1 MNEGKLRPRPR
12 LRRRRPATR
21 RPSVPGEPDASSG
34 VVQRAAA
41 TARAAAPWLLLIGV
55 GLLLVYLG
63 IQAFSSSFE
72 RTLVR
77 IAEGQLRTNLSGWAL
92 SVVHSFR
99 SAIAYVAIVWVA
111 MMVVSLL
118 RRETPGQAARRGWIV
133 ALAVGVAIKLVGEF
147 LFNSKLFLEIV
158 VGGLQK
164 GFLYALIALG
174 YTMIYGVV
182 KLINF
187 AHGDVFMVGAFA
199 SFYTITTFGMHLWPG
214 ALFVGLTGAAQAPGW
229 TLALGVALVILVSMA
244 VCALLAITIERV
256 AYKPLRNAPRIA
268 ALITAIGVSFF
279 LEYFSALDFSF
290 GPDFVTY
297 NRPFALVRWDSTNA
311 NLTLVTLFL
320 VLLAAGGVGQLIL
333 WRLTKGDSQAARGR
347 RAVVESP
354 FLGLAIRF
362 CLLAGGFG
370 SLYMGL
376 TLVGVGVTNIQVIV
390 MTGSILLLIVLQ
402 YIVRQTKI
410 GKAMRALAWDKSAAR
425 LMGINVDQVISFTF
439 ALGAALAGAASVLY
453 AVAYPQ
459 LVWNMGIMPG
469 LRAFVAA
476 VLGGIGSIPGAFVG
490 SLIMGQAEEL
500 SAAYISTPMRDAIAF
515 TLLIIVLIVRP
526 TGIFG
531 EPEGEKA

>member
-1 MNEGKLRPRPR
+1 MNTEQIR
-12 LRRRRPATR
+12 
-21 RPSVPGEPDASSG
+21 ASADG
-34 VVQRAAA
+34 MRIRTILFWA
-41 TARAAAPWLLLIGV
+41 LLIGG
-55 GLLLVYLG
+55 GLLGVYLG
-63 IQAFSSSFE
+63 IQAFSSSLA
-72 RTLVR
+72 RASTQ
-77 IAEGQLRTNLSGWAL
+77 IAEGDLRTELSGLAL
-92 SVVHSFR
+92 TVVLSLR
-99 SAIAYVAIVWVA
+99 SAILYVALAWIVSILVA
-111 MMVVSLL
+111 LFRGQSPQQAVS
-118 RRETPGQAARRGWIV
+118 RGWIV
-133 ALAVGVAIKLVGEF
+133 AIVVGIVVKLIGEF
-147 LFNSKLFLEIV
+147 FINPSLFVEIV

-187 AHGDVFMVGAFA
+187 AHGDIFMVGAFA
-199 SFYTITTFGMHLWPG
+199 SFYTITNLGMHHWPG
-214 ALFVGLTGAAQAPGW
+214 ALYMRITGTSAAPGW
-229 TLALGVALVILVSMA
+229 TLALGVFLVILVSMA
-244 VCALLAITIERV
+244 TSAFLAVIIERV
-256 AYKPLRNAPRIA
+256 AYKPLRDAPRIA

-297 NRPFALVRWDSTNA
+297 NRPFDLLRWDSA
-311 NLTLVTLFL
+311 NMNVPLLVLFL
-320 VLLAAGGVGQLIL
+320 VLLCIGGLGQLVL
-333 WRLTKGDSQAARGR
+333 WRWSKDGQRLPRLLENA
-347 RAVVESP
+347 
-354 FLGLAIRF
+354 FLRLFIRF

-376 TLVGVGVTNIQVIV
+376 TVLGVGVTNIQVLV
-390 MTGSILLLIVLQ
+390 MTISVFLLITLQ
-402 YIVRQTKI
+402 YVVNQTKI
-410 GKAMRALAWDKSAAR
+410 GKAMRASAWDKPTAR
-425 LMGINVDQVISFTF
+425 LMGINVDAVISFTF

-459 LVWNMGIMPG
+459 LVVFMGIMPG

-515 TLLIIVLIVRP
+515 TILIVVLIVRP

-531 EPEGEKA
+531 EPAGEKV

>member
-1 MNEGKLRPRPR
+1 
-12 LRRRRPATR
+12 
-21 RPSVPGEPDASSG
+21 
-34 VVQRAAA
+34 
-41 TARAAAPWLLLIGV
+41 
-55 GLLLVYLG
+55 
-63 IQAFSSSFE
+63 
-72 RTLVR
+72 
-77 IAEGQLRTNLSGWAL
+77 
-92 SVVHSFR
+92 
-99 SAIAYVAIVWVA
+99 
-111 MMVVSLL
+111 
-118 RRETPGQAARRGWIV
+118 
-133 ALAVGVAIKLVGEF
+133 
-147 LFNSKLFLEIV
+147 
-158 VGGLQK
+158 
-164 GFLYALIALG
+164 
-174 YTMIYGVV
+174 MIYGVV

-187 AHGDVFMVGAFA
+187 AHGDLFMVGAFT
-199 SFYTITTFGMHLWPG
+199 SFYTITTFGIHLWPG
-214 ALFVGLTGAAQAPGW
+214 ALYMRLTGAAEAPGW
-229 TLALGVALVILVSMA
+229 MLALGVALVILISMLVSA
-244 VCALLAITIERV
+244 VLAITIERV

-268 ALITAIGVSFF
+268 ALITAVGVSFF

-297 NRPFALVRWDSTNA
+297 NRPFELLRWDSA
-311 NLTLVTLFL
+311 NVNVALIVLFL
-320 VLLAAGGVGQLIL
+320 ALLVLGGVGQLIL
-333 WRLTKGDSQAARGR
+333 WRLNKASKRSSIA
-347 RAVVESP
+347 ESP
-354 FLGLAIRF
+354 LSILFVRF

-390 MTGSILLLIVLQ
+390 MAGSILLLILLQ
-402 YIVRQTKI
+402 YVVRQTKI
-410 GKAMRALAWDKSAAR
+410 GKAMRASAWDKSAAR